1 MLKNR
6 QFPIYRLTRQVEH
19 YGLRLSHG
27 VGSHSEFCQVDLRP
41 LYARTFH
48 FRLIAATPLQLH
60 RIRAAISEIVISV
73 SESNNTIRR
82 ISSSLKDRPCTAIVS
97 PNREL

>member
-1 MLKNR
+1 
-6 QFPIYRLTRQVEH
+6 
-19 YGLRLSHG
+19 
-27 VGSHSEFCQVDLRP
+27 

-60 RIRAAISEIVISV
+60 PIRAAISEIVISV

-82 ISSSLKDRPCTAIVS
+82 VSSSLKDCPCTAIVS
-97 PNREL
+97 PIHGITPQSIESDIDKLGRGCSRKCYLFLKK